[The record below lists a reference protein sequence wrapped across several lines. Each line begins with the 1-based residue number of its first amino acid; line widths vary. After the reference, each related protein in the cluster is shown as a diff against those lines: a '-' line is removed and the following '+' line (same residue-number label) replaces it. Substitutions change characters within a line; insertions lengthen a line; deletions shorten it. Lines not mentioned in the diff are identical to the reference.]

1 MPYRLYLDTSVFGA
15 LFDEEDPER
24 VALTRSVLR
33 RIRHSPY
40 QAFIG
45 SPTLEEMA
53 LAPPRIRR
61 ALEGHVAELSP
72 MLIEE
77 GAGRPFGLLRRT

>member
-45 SPTLEEMA
+45 TPTLEEIHLRL
-53 LAPPRIRR
+53 LAFGVPWKAMSPSCRR
-61 ALEGHVAELSP
+61 C
-72 MLIEE
+72 
-77 GAGRPFGLLRRT
+77 